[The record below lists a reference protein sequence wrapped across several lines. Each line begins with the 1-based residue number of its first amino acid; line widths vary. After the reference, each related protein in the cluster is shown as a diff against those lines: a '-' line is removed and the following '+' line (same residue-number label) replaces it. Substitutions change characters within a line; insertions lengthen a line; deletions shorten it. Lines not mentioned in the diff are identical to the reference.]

1 MLREFVN
8 LALNILRFLIE
19 LFIIEFAFLSV
30 GPFTFYLVI
39 DIFMLI
45 VSYFA
50 IKKVKVQCVA
60 LINNR
65 KYKEYRQEA
74 EIALAEV
81 LYLPNDYESEEEE
94 L

>member
-1 MLREFVN
+1 MYFYKEHLVEDEN
-8 LALNILRFLIE
+8 MIHYIAI
-19 LFIIEFAFLSV
+19 
-30 GPFTFYLVI
+30 YLVI
-39 DIFMLI
+39 DVFMLI